1 MEFIY
6 TFLTILLII
15 DSVLLVVI
23 ILMQKTKGA
32 EIGAVFGSGAAAA
45 VLGAGAA
52 NILTKLTY
60 WIGGIFLALVFAL
73 TFLHHKI
80 MTTKTV
86 VESLPVEVQQ
96 KTPQTSPQ
104 QVTPEK
110 QPQTKTTPSPAP
122 KTENQPETK

>member
-6 TFLTILLII
+6 TFLTILLVI
-15 DSVLLVVI
+15 DSILLVII

-32 EIGAVFGSGAAAA
+32 EIGAVFGSGAASA

-80 MTTKTV
+80 MTSKTV
-86 VESLPVEVQQ
+86 VETIPVEIQE
-96 KTPQTSPQ
+96 KAPSTENKMPPTTKEQTSTETNGTAQ
-104 QVTPEK
+104 EK
-110 QPQTKTTPSPAP
+110 
-122 KTENQPETK
+122 

>member
-1 MEFIY
+1 LEFIY
-6 TFLTILLII
+6 TFLTILLVI
-15 DSVLLVVI
+15 DSILLIVI

-60 WIGGIFLALVFAL
+60 WIGGIFLALVFTL

-80 MTTKTV
+80 MTSKTV
-86 VESLPVEVQQ
+86 VESIPIETQQSVPVENKQETDKQ
-96 KTPQTSPQ
+96 
-104 QVTPEK
+104 PEK
-110 QPQTKTTPSPAP
+110 PSKQESQPKA
-122 KTENQPETK
+122 ETK

>member
-6 TFLTILLII
+6 TLLTILLVI
-15 DSVLLVVI
+15 DSILLIVI

-86 VESLPVEVQQ
+86 VETIPIETKQETTKPQQQNQTAPIQTQQ
-96 KTPQTSPQ
+96 KETQT
-104 QVTPEK
+104 
-110 QPQTKTTPSPAP
+110 
-122 KTENQPETK
+122 ETK

>member
-1 MEFIY
+1 LEFIY
-6 TFLTILLII
+6 TFLTILLVI
-15 DSVLLVVI
+15 DSILLIVI

-60 WIGGIFLALVFAL
+60 WIGGIFLALVFTL

-80 MTTKTV
+80 MTSKTV
-86 VESLPVEVQQ
+86 VESIPIETQQSVPVENKQE
-96 KTPQTSPQ
+96 TN
-104 QVTPEK
+104 K
-110 QPQTKTTPSPAP
+110 QPEAP
-122 KTENQPETK
+122 PKQENQPKAETK

>member
-6 TFLTILLII
+6 TFLTILLVI
-15 DSVLLVVI
+15 DSILLIVI

-60 WIGGIFLALVFAL
+60 WIGGIFLALVFTL

-80 MTTKTV
+80 MTSKTV
-86 VESLPVEVQQ
+86 VESIPIETQQSVPVENKQETNKQ
-96 KTPQTSPQ
+96 
-104 QVTPEK
+104 PEK
-110 QPQTKTTPSPAP
+110 PS
-122 KTENQPETK
+122 KHENQPKAETK

>member
-6 TFLTILLII
+6 TFLTILLVI
-15 DSVLLVVI
+15 DSILLIVI

-60 WIGGIFLALVFAL
+60 WIGGIFLALVFTL

-80 MTTKTV
+80 MTSKTV
-86 VESLPVEVQQ
+86 VESIPIETQQSVPVENKQETN
-96 KTPQTSPQ
+96 KQT
-104 QVTPEK
+104 E
-110 QPQTKTTPSPAP
+110 TPS
-122 KTENQPETK
+122 KQENQPKAETK

>member
-6 TFLTILLII
+6 TFLTILLVI
-15 DSVLLVVI
+15 DSILLIVI

-60 WIGGIFLALVFAL
+60 WIGGIFLALVFTL

-80 MTTKTV
+80 MTSKTV
-86 VESLPVEVQQ
+86 VESIPIETQQSVPVENKQETN
-96 KTPQTSPQ
+96 KQT
-104 QVTPEK
+104 E
-110 QPQTKTTPSPAP
+110 TPSKQESQP
-122 KTENQPETK
+122 KAETK

>member
-6 TFLTILLII
+6 TFLTILLVI
-15 DSVLLVVI
+15 DSILLIVI

-60 WIGGIFLALVFAL
+60 WIGGIFLALVFTL

-80 MTTKTV
+80 MTSKTV
-86 VESLPVEVQQ
+86 VESIPIETQQSVPVENKQETDKQ
-96 KTPQTSPQ
+96 
-104 QVTPEK
+104 PEK
-110 QPQTKTTPSPAP
+110 PSKQESQPKA
-122 KTENQPETK
+122 ETK